1 MKIFEVY
8 SANLY
13 SLMKCSIM
21 NVEIFLSIS
30 YQMTTSFF
38 SFLPLY
44 ITCYCMS
51 LKVAPKIKEGMT
63 KAGTML
69 IGYQP
74 DEEHVNFFRMIIT
87 NLEILKSDMDFV
99 INEIDRLGKDL

>member
-1 MKIFEVY
+1 M
-8 SANLY
+8 
-13 SLMKCSIM
+13 
-21 NVEIFLSIS
+21 
-30 YQMTTSFF
+30 
-38 SFLPLY
+38 
-44 ITCYCMS
+44 
-51 LKVAPKIKEGMT
+51 APKIKEGMT

-99 INEIDRLGKDL
+99 VNEIDRLGKDL